1 MKQKSTDWQVY
12 VHVILFLFACAF
24 LIGLSL
30 NNDVLISIFSKAM
43 IAFWLINIPL
53 GIISLVAVAKGRAK
67 KSLSV
72 PLSVLSVLNILVGLA
87 AWVFLILLMKMP

>member
-1 MKQKSTDWQVY
+1 MKQRSADWQVY
-12 VHVILFLFACAF
+12 VHVVLFLCACAF

-30 NNDVLISIFSKAM
+30 NNDVIISIFSKAM